1 MSSPTLTR
9 APKTGSTFTTMLLG
23 TAFFAGVV
31 GTFYYSRFRAH
42 RKDDQSWIHRHGQQN
57 GRAIHDDPGPRPVKT
72 GMYAEQKNSQGS
84 LPLPGNSDNS
94 GSDSATG
101 RVMSAVAN
109 RGSGVDGKAPK
120 DPQNQQEPTSQRM
133 SETGSHFYTKATGS
147 LHIPSIDHQ
156 MFTQGTITGIS
167 LDAAN
172 LVALAD
178 LKTIAYRTA
187 LIGSASILDILFLAP
202 GIHCQQ
208 AASEVNQGEYPATGA
223 MTTGYVFRV
232 ENQATVSFLQRIGKP
247 GHLMNVTVS
256 GEQAKPYG
264 LFLELLRSAPLSS
277 LLYISGLA
285 CTITVI
291 VLLAVIH
298 DGWALG
304 VLGMLMLARLL
315 NVAVIKRR
323 SKMGWKGA
331 LEPGVQGDLLI
342 IVSQDRWIRMRGM
355 VDDLKVVTAGQ
366 WLREMSTVESFV
378 VSFATLLVYGSAAL
392 AGNASTIGSLLMGLL
407 LLVSAGILGL
417 CNAATEELRMF
428 DRTVKVDPHLP
439 QQGYSRRLDMVNGL
453 IAEVGRDDWA
463 VGMGL
468 ITSSSTKSTHDT
480 NEKQPGAVI
489 VTDADSKQ
497 DHTVLSAS
505 GAEMPSLAFTAGP
518 TDTVREV
525 V

>member
-1 MSSPTLTR
+1 
-9 APKTGSTFTTMLLG
+9 
-23 TAFFAGVV
+23 
-31 GTFYYSRFRAH
+31 
-42 RKDDQSWIHRHGQQN
+42 
-57 GRAIHDDPGPRPVKT
+57 
-72 GMYAEQKNSQGS
+72 
-84 LPLPGNSDNS
+84 
-94 GSDSATG
+94 
-101 RVMSAVAN
+101 
-109 RGSGVDGKAPK
+109 
-120 DPQNQQEPTSQRM
+120 
-133 SETGSHFYTKATGS
+133 
-147 LHIPSIDHQ
+147 

-178 LKTIAYRTA
+178 LKTIAHRTA

-232 ENQATVSFLQRIGKP
+232 ENQATVSFLQRIGEP
-247 GHLMNVTVS
+247 GHLTNVTVS

-264 LFLELLRSAPLSS
+264 LFLELVRSAPLAS
-277 LLYISGLA
+277 LLYLSGLA

-331 LEPGVQGDLLI
+331 PEPGVPGDLLI

-366 WLREMSTVESFV
+366 WLREMTTLESFV

-392 AGNASTIGSLLMGLL
+392 AGNASTKIGRAH
-407 LLVSAGILGL
+407 V
-417 CNAATEELRMF
+417 
-428 DRTVKVDPHLP
+428 
-439 QQGYSRRLDMVNGL
+439 
-453 IAEVGRDDWA
+453 
-463 VGMGL
+463 
-468 ITSSSTKSTHDT
+468 
-480 NEKQPGAVI
+480 
-489 VTDADSKQ
+489 
-497 DHTVLSAS
+497 
-505 GAEMPSLAFTAGP
+505 
-518 TDTVREV
+518 
-525 V
+525 